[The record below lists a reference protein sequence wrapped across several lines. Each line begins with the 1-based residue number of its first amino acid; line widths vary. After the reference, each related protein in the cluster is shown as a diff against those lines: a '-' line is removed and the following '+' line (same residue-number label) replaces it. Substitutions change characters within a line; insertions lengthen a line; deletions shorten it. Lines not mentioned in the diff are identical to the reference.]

1 MQYRHSEYEW
11 TLLSLNQL
19 RSMAG
24 KRISHA
30 RHTPQQDCKR
40 QASPQQDAQSITEYG
55 WRVDITDQKMVAV
68 FDREAGLEPNIVN
81 LTRWKQIGAAAPI
94 FAQAYCLAFR
104 YDARS
109 TRSSSANNFISGF
122 VKFAREN
129 QIEINSP
136 NDVPEGIGNAFVEFL
151 DAIEDGKKR
160 FSINTQLNYHKT
172 YKKVAEA
179 LHKLDSAWK
188 RLSVAHQPFAG
199 KPAFSM
205 PKEDPTERLG
215 VVMTAAAKQAKETM
229 DDVWT
234 SLPRLHEE
242 LAALTDRGKPR
253 TSSPEA
259 KVAWILDE
267 FGGNYPLL
275 KTVRTLPGLR
285 DMKEDE
291 YVELRRIA
299 HPIGI
304 DLVPF
309 FLLLSMHTGFN
320 EQTLRELTLS
330 GIVPIEFLG
339 EARLLIKSSKRRA
352 GPSKIGAPQ
361 RRAIPASDYE
371 LAPERL
377 IQFLRDWTARI
388 RSFAIPQIQD
398 DLFMHVTSEGGKN
411 NRRGLRVDSYAGIND
426 NYNTKVANFIMKF
439 CEVRNIKYSATRD
452 SRLAFSNLIDEL
464 SGGDALE
471 LKRLLG
477 HKRISTGQDSYQT
490 WEMQKR
496 GAEKLAGAIAAHQR
510 FINSGGKIDSRR
522 STTQHDRTAATPGF
536 ICADVFQ
543 SPQFGERE
551 GRMCASY
558 GKCPACPLA
567 ASDANKAYAL
577 ARFLQ
582 LKELY
587 ESSIGELGIEIWKS
601 KFSDSYEALT
611 TKWIPAVDSEKNREA
626 ASRVVLATLPSLE

>member
-1 MQYRHSEYEW
+1 M
-11 TLLSLNQL
+11 
-19 RSMAG
+19 
-24 KRISHA
+24 
-30 RHTPQQDCKR
+30 
-40 QASPQQDAQSITEYG
+40 
-55 WRVDITDQKMVAV
+55 
-68 FDREAGLEPNIVN
+68 N

-136 NDVPEGIGNAFVEFL
+136 GDVPEGIGNAFVEFL
-151 DAIEDGKKR
+151 DATEEGKKR

-199 KPAFSM
+199 KPAVSM

-229 DDVWT
+229 DDVWS

-242 LAALTDRGKPR
+242 LAALMDGGKPR
-253 TSSPEA
+253 TSGPEA

-291 YVELRRIA
+291 YFELRRIA

-352 GPSKIGAPQ
+352 GPSQIGAPQ

-377 IQFLRDWTARI
+377 IQFVRDWTARI
-388 RSFAIPQIQD
+388 RGFAIPQIQD

-411 NRRGLRVDSYAGIND
+411 NRRGLPRIRRRRCSRSDWRLLELMTKAHIACVPSSAEASLLPARVRSPRRAESRFDA
-426 NYNTKVANFIMKF
+426 
-439 CEVRNIKYSATRD
+439 CEAVTRD
-452 SRLAFSNLIDEL
+452 RRQLLGRRADAKATDGRVLQARGTRLSVHGLVKHPDRLAADCFP
-464 SGGDALE
+464 
-471 LKRLLG
+471 
-477 HKRISTGQDSYQT
+477 DS
-490 WEMQKR
+490 
-496 GAEKLAGAIAAHQR
+496 
-510 FINSGGKIDSRR
+510 
-522 STTQHDRTAATPGF
+522 
-536 ICADVFQ
+536 
-543 SPQFGERE
+543 
-551 GRMCASY
+551 
-558 GKCPACPLA
+558 
-567 ASDANKAYAL
+567 
-577 ARFLQ
+577 
-582 LKELY
+582 
-587 ESSIGELGIEIWKS
+587 SSL
-601 KFSDSYEALT
+601 
-611 TKWIPAVDSEKNREA
+611 
-626 ASRVVLATLPSLE
+626 